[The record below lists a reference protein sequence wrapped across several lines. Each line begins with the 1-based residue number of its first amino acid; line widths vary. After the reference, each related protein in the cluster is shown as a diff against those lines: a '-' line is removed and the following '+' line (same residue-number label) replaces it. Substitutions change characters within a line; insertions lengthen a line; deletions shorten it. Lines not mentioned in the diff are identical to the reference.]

1 MSNNSEMNLKWLLNK
16 CYKSKNKKGGTVSR
30 VLYSRVDPGASII
43 YLSSL
48 PPGKE
53 RATLDCR
60 YIWPCRPQ
68 ADTPMMSPSNGR
80 RLLPC
85 IFTRCRHRTDAGS
98 YPAFSPL
105 PLPGEGRL
113 FSVTRDV
120 SFRLPVLST
129 VRCSV
134 LPGLSS
140 PGPRGPTAIERP
152 ALKHLFGRFL
162 LSSSSDSNS
171 ILPHRIAEICP
182 KIYL

>member
-1 MSNNSEMNLKWLLNK
+1 MNLKWLLNK

-30 VLYSRVDPGASII
+30 VLYFGADPGASII

-85 IFTRCRHRTDAGS
+85 IFTHLCFPQCGA
-98 YPAFSPL
+98 
-105 PLPGEGRL
+105 
-113 FSVTRDV
+113 
-120 SFRLPVLST
+120 LSCPDFPPSCL
-129 VRCSV
+129 RM
-134 LPGLSS
+134 
-140 PGPRGPTAIERP
+140 TAIERP
-152 ALKHLFGRFL
+152 AYL
-162 LSSSSDSNS
+162 LS
-171 ILPHRIAEICP
+171 
-182 KIYL
+182 